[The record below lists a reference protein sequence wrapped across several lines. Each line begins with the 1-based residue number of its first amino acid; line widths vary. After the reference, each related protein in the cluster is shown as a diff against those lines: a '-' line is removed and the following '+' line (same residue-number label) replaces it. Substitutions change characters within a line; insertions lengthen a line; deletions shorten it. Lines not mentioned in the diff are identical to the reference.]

1 MPVREGRTNTVI
13 DVDDTTEPK
22 GSYNSQR
29 VEAANYYRSLSGMLP
44 LCNAKGI
51 DMARIGSS
59 TRASIITRYHQKALG
74 PRMVNQRNDALSTN
88 RAFPGRPK
96 SQKSNS
102 GSCAEGDMPADS
114 EQ

>member
-1 MPVREGRTNTVI
+1 M
-13 DVDDTTEPK
+13 DDTIEPK

-29 VEAANYYRSLSGMLP
+29 VEAANYYHSLSGMLP
-44 LCNAKGI
+44 LCNARGI

-74 PRMVNQRNDALSTN
+74 PRMVNQRNDGCPQTVLP
-88 RAFPGRPK
+88 PGAQIPK
-96 SQKSNS
+96 FKF

-114 EQ
+114 KQ